1 MSLPFSFFVGIYLQD
16 LGTTKNNDQKKFVI
30 DGDPPLIYPRRLSDN
45 QRELA
50 DRYLSAV
57 PPDQRQAVLDELE
70 GRIRSEQRGMTPLYD
85 ELSFLYS
92 LCNALKKGAF
102 KFNLGIRVHEERIAR
117 EKERQKSKAQ
127 HTNRPTDNRLQEL
140 QQQIK
145 AGKGPLAEIRKTL
158 GMRCRP
164 AKGADSNPS

>member
-1 MSLPFSFFVGIYLQD
+1 MIGE
-16 LGTTKNNDQKKFVI
+16 
-30 DGDPPLIYPRRLSDN
+30 DGDTLLIYPRRLSDN
-45 QRELA
+45 QRKLA
-50 DRYLSAV
+50 DRYLSTV

-92 LCNALKKGAF
+92 LCNALKKGEF

-117 EKERQKSKAQ
+117 EKERQKNREQ
-127 HTNRPTDNRLQEL
+127 HSNRSADNRLQEL
-140 QQQIK
+140 QKQIK

-164 AKGADSNPS
+164 TKDTDLSQS